1 MIAGVLMDVL
11 AREPL
16 IKWSSGWTYIM
27 FGALLLMIISGTW
40 AGAVASRKGRSM
52 QRWFIVGF
60 FLPIICLVI
69 IYILKPL
76 SGQPSSS

>member
-11 AREPL
+11 AREPI

-40 AGAVASRKGRSM
+40 AGAVAARKGRSM
-52 QRWFIVGF
+52 QLWFIVGF